1 MLRRCDRYILREAL
15 GPFLLALA
23 GLVLFILLNVIL
35 SLSDLMVDRGVSMAI
50 LLRLV
55 LLKIPSLLVVA
66 VPMSALFATFLGL
79 GRMGHDRE
87 VLALESLG
95 IPLRRILL
103 PLLLAAAFVGV
114 ADFAL
119 YNWLVPASEAAYQ
132 DALRQ
137 VIYRQGT
144 PRITANAFFKGQNDQ
159 FFYIRRFDESSGKLY
174 DVVIYD
180 TTGRLFP
187 QAGTQVTMITADEGS
202 WSTGA
207 WTLSAGTVYGF
218 DREGQLVFTATIE
231 SLVIPIEQGV
241 AELVSHSRTPSE
253 MGLAELG
260 QRIAQA
266 RKNGQRVHEYVVES
280 HLKLSLPLA
289 ALVFVLLG
297 GALSLAFLPGNRAV
311 GIVLGLLLVAV
322 FQGFL
327 WWTQTLGRRGAMDPA
342 WAAWLPDLVF
352 GAIGVCLYARVD
364 RLATRDARGRWWR
377 RLPFTLALI
386 VSLAAP
392 LSVLGTDAPSVGSDA
407 LRPGVGSGTSSPS
420 VVDGDAGDE
429 VGTVPVHLECDE
441 LFLAND
447 GSTLHAVGSVRA
459 TFQDS
464 QLDADELLVERV
476 QSSSWRL
483 SASGSVVLSVPG
495 TTELQGDSMVVEVD
509 DQSGDVRPR
518 SAEANGL
525 RGEVLFANSEGK
537 VQELFF
543 RARRGEVAF
552 DDQGEVS
559 LLTAEQAEVTTC
571 NCCGLGLERQP
582 YSLKADRLRL
592 YPDRLLVAYG
602 LTARVSAA
610 GVLWLPLY
618 VQPLGETL
626 DSPLFP
632 AFGSSSSRGWFVKW
646 NVPFFLSDA
655 VYGTVLLDY
664 YSKYSE
670 IGVGGTLRYSVGG
683 HEGRASTYIL
693 PSDVHDTEV
702 SVSLTDTVEI
712 GGGWQGVGRLEY
724 DAEGDDEELSFSAK
738 LRGSI
743 GPADVMLLISRILN
757 TTTTTTIEE
766 KLPEVSFSLPSQRVG
781 PLAARPTLF
790 AGWYREQKEDE
801 APQERFRL
809 RSQLE
814 STLDAVTFAGFRIQ
828 PSAALQTS
836 LYADASGWEDV
847 ESVAVGAAA
856 SRSGLELGW
865 TSTLARGSSPF
876 AFDETTTK
884 HQLTWTA
891 KRSGPVDLTVSGS
904 FNSVDG
910 PSPIRATAD
919 WDDWATWKVT
929 ATYNLALARLS
940 TLAVRGNWRDE
951 HRKVAWR
958 IPYDAIDGEF
968 SAASFDI
975 SAEWNALS
983 LSLKNDL
990 DLNRLELTAADLTAD
1005 LAVANGWGVE
1015 LGVRYSSGSVDLDDV
1030 SYGVF
1035 KDIADCVRV
1044 GIERSSGNV
1053 WLYVS
1058 ILAFPEAVLRYA
1070 PTSASFEIGE

>member
-35 SLSDLMVDRGVSMAI
+35 SLSDLMVDRGVSMTT

-95 IPLRRILL
+95 ISLRRILL
-103 PLLLAAAFVGV
+103 PLLFAAAFVGV

-187 QAGTQVTMITADEGS
+187 QAGTQVTMITADEGT
-202 WSTGA
+202 WTAGA
-207 WTLSAGTVYGF
+207 WTLSSGTVYGF

-253 MGLAELG
+253 MGLAELRE
-260 QRIAQA
+260 RIAQA
-266 RKNGQRVHEYVVES
+266 QKNGQRIDEYVVES
-280 HLKLSLPLA
+280 HLKLALPLA

-297 GALSLAFLPGNRAV
+297 GALSLAFLPANRAV

-352 GAIGVCLYARVD
+352 GAIGVYLYVRVD
-364 RLATRDARGRWWR
+364 RLATRDTRGRWWR
-377 RLPFTLALI
+377 RLPLTLVLLLA
-386 VSLAAP
+386 VSF
-392 LSVLGTDAPSVGSDA
+392 SVLGTDASAPLVGPDA
-407 LRPGVGSGTSSPS
+407 SAPLVGLDGSSPS
-420 VVDGDAGDE
+420 VGTGTPAE
-429 VGTVPVHLECDE
+429 AVGNVPVHLECDE
-441 LFLAND
+441 LFVADD

-459 TFQDS
+459 TFQNS
-464 QLDADELLVERV
+464 QLEADDLLVERV

-483 SASGSVVLSVPG
+483 SAFGSVALLVPG
-495 TTELQGDSMVVEVD
+495 TTELAGDSMIVEING
-509 DQSGDVRPR
+509 QSGEVKPR
-518 SAEANGL
+518 WAKADGL
-525 RGEVLFANSEGK
+525 RGEVVFTNSEGK
-537 VQELFF
+537 EKELYF
-543 RARRGEVAF
+543 RARRGEVSF
-552 DDQGEVS
+552 DDTGEVS

-571 NCCGLGLERQP
+571 DCCGLALDRQP

-610 GVLWLPLY
+610 GVFWLPLY
-618 VQPLGETL
+618 VQPLQETL

-646 NVPFFLSDA
+646 NVPFFLSEA
-655 VYGTVLLDY
+655 VYGTILLDY

-670 IGVGGTLRYSVGG
+670 IGVGATLRYAGGG
-683 HEGRASTYIL
+683 HEGRASAYFL
-693 PSDVHDTEV
+693 PSEVHDTEV
-702 SVSLTDTVEI
+702 EVSLTDTVAL
-712 GGGWQGVGRLEY
+712 GGNWQGAGRFEY
-724 DAEGDDEELSFSAK
+724 DAEGDDEELSFLAK
-738 LRGSI
+738 LRGTI
-743 GPADVMLLISRILN
+743 GPADVSLLASRIID

-766 KLPEVSFSLPSQRVG
+766 KLPELSFSLPSQQVG
-781 PLAARPTLF
+781 PLSFRPTFL
-790 AGWYREQKEDE
+790 AGWYREEKKGEPPE
-801 APQERFRL
+801 GRFRF
-809 RSQLE
+809 RSQLQ
-814 STLDAVTFAGFRIQ
+814 STVDAVAFAGFRIQ
-828 PSAALQTS
+828 PSATLQSS
-836 LYADASGWEDV
+836 LYADATDWEDV
-847 ESVAVGAAA
+847 ESIQVGASAT
-856 SRSGLELGW
+856 RSGLELAW
-865 TSTLARGSSPF
+865 TTTFAHGSSPF
-876 AFDETTTK
+876 EFDETETE
-884 HQLTWTA
+884 HELTWTA

-910 PSPIRATAD
+910 PGLVRATAD

-929 ATYNLALARLS
+929 ANYNLTLARLS
-940 TLAVRGNWRDE
+940 TLIVRGDWRDE
-951 HRKVAWR
+951 RRKVVWR
-958 IPYDAIDGEF
+958 IPYDALDGEF
-968 SAASFDI
+968 SIASFDV
-975 SAEWNALS
+975 SAEWKTLALS
-983 LSLKNDL
+983 VENDL
-990 DLNRLELTAADLTAD
+990 DLNALALIASDITADLT
-1005 LAVANGWGVE
+1005 VGNGWGLE
-1015 LGVRYSSGSVDLDDV
+1015 LEIDYSSTSFDLGDV

-1035 KDIADCVRV
+1035 KDIANCVRV
-1044 GIERSSGNV
+1044 GIERSSGDIWV
-1053 WLYVS
+1053 YVS

>member
-35 SLSDLMVDRGVSMAI
+35 SLSDLMVDRGVSMTT

-202 WSTGA
+202 WRAGA

-352 GAIGVCLYARVD
+352 GAIGVYLYARVD
-364 RLATRDARGRWWR
+364 RLATRDTRGRWWR
-377 RLPFTLALI
+377 RLPFALALI
-386 VSLAAP
+386 VLLAAP
-392 LSVLGTDAPSVGSDA
+392 VSVLGSDASEPSVGSDA
-407 LRPGVGSGTSSPS
+407 SAPVVGV
-420 VVDGDAGDE
+420 DAADDA

-459 TFQDS
+459 TFEDS

-483 SASGSVVLSVPG
+483 SASGSVALSVPG
-495 TTELQGDSMVVEVD
+495 TTELAGESMIVEID
-509 DQSGDVRPR
+509 DRSGEVRPR

-525 RGEVLFANSEGK
+525 RGKVLFTNSEGK
-537 VQELFF
+537 VKELFF

-571 NCCGLGLERQP
+571 DCCGLALERQP

-610 GVLWLPLY
+610 RVLWLPLY

-626 DSPLFP
+626 ESPLFP
-632 AFGSSSSRGWFVKW
+632 AFGSSSARGWFVKW

-664 YSKYSE
+664 YSRYSE
-670 IGVGGTLRYSVGG
+670 IGVGGTLRYAAGG
-683 HEGRASTYIL
+683 HEGRASAYIL

-702 SVSLTDTVEI
+702 EVSLTDTVEI

-724 DAEGDDEELSFSAK
+724 EADGDEEELSFSAK

-743 GPADVMLLISRILN
+743 GPADASLLVSRILD

-781 PLAARPTLF
+781 PLTVRPALF
-790 AGWYREQKEDE
+790 AGWYREQEE
-801 APQERFRL
+801 EESPEERFRL
-809 RSQLE
+809 RSQLA

-828 PSAALQTS
+828 PSATLQTS
-836 LYADASGWEDV
+836 LYADAGGWEDV
-847 ESVAVGAAA
+847 ESVELGASA

-876 AFDETTTK
+876 AFDETTTE

-891 KRSGPVDLTVSGS
+891 KRSGPVDLTLSGT
-904 FNSVDG
+904 FHSVDG
-910 PSPIRATAD
+910 PGPMRATAD

-929 ATYNLALARLS
+929 ASYNLTLARLS
-940 TLAVRGNWRDE
+940 TLVVRGNWRDE
-951 HRKVAWR
+951 HRKVVWR
-958 IPYDAIDGEF
+958 IPYDALDGEF
-968 SAASFDI
+968 STASLDI

-983 LSLKNDL
+983 LSLQNDL
-990 DLNRLELTAADLTAD
+990 NLNRLELTAADLTAD
-1005 LAVANGWGVE
+1005 LALSGGWGVE
-1015 LGVRYSSGSVDLDDV
+1015 LGVTYSSGSVDLDDV

-1044 GIERSSGNV
+1044 GIEQSSGDV

>member
-35 SLSDLMVDRGVSMAI
+35 SLSDLMVDRGVSMTT

-144 PRITANAFFKGQNDQ
+144 PRITPNAFFKGQNDQ

-187 QAGTQVTMITADEGS
+187 QAGTQVTMITADEGT
-202 WSTGA
+202 WTAGA
-207 WTLSAGTVYGF
+207 WTLSSGTVYGF

-253 MGLAELG
+253 MGLAELRE
-260 QRIAQA
+260 RITQA
-266 RKNGQRVHEYVVES
+266 RKNGQRVHEYIVES
-280 HLKLSLPLA
+280 HLKLALPLA
-289 ALVFVLLG
+289 TLVFVLLG
-297 GALSLAFLPGNRAV
+297 GALSLAFLPANRAV

-352 GAIGVCLYARVD
+352 GVIGVYLYARVD
-364 RLATRDARGRWWR
+364 RLATRDTRGRWWR
-377 RLPFTLALI
+377 RLPLTLILLLA
-386 VSLAAP
+386 VS
-392 LSVLGTDAPSVGSDA
+392 LSVLGTDAFGPSVDSDA
-407 LRPGVGSGTSSPS
+407 PEDGIGSGVREDNVGS
-420 VVDGDAGDE
+420 
-429 VGTVPVHLECDE
+429 VPVHLECDE
-441 LFLAND
+441 LFVADD

-459 TFQDS
+459 TFADS
-464 QLDADELLVERV
+464 QLEADDLLVERV

-483 SASGSVVLSVPG
+483 SASGSVALLVPG
-495 TTELQGDSMVVEVD
+495 TTELAGDSMIVEING
-509 DQSGDVRPR
+509 QSGEVRPR
-518 SAEANGL
+518 WAEADGL
-525 RGEVLFANSEGK
+525 RGEVVFTNSEGK
-537 VQELFF
+537 EKELFF
-543 RARRGEVAF
+543 RARRGEVSF
-552 DDQGEVS
+552 DDKGEVS

-571 NCCGLGLERQP
+571 DCCGLALDRQP

-602 LTARVSAA
+602 LTARVSA
-610 GVLWLPLY
+610 VRVFWLPLY
-618 VQPLGETL
+618 VQPLEETL

-646 NVPFFLSDA
+646 NVPFFLSEA
-655 VYGTVLLDY
+655 VYGTILLDY

-670 IGVGGTLRYSVGG
+670 IGVGATLRYAAGG
-683 HEGRASTYIL
+683 HEGRASAYIL
-693 PSDVHDTEV
+693 PSEVNDTKVEV
-702 SVSLTDTVEI
+702 SATDTVTL
-712 GGGWQGVGRLEY
+712 GANWQGVGRLEY
-724 DAEGDDEELSFSAK
+724 KMDGDDEELSFSAK
-738 LRGSI
+738 LRGTI
-743 GPADVMLLISRILN
+743 GRADVSLLVSRIID

-766 KLPEVSFSLPSQRVG
+766 KLPELSFSLPSQEVG
-781 PLAARPTLF
+781 PLSFRPTFF
-790 AGWYREQKEDE
+790 AGWYREEKEGE
-801 APQERFRL
+801 SPEGRFRF

-814 STLDAVTFAGFRIQ
+814 STVDAMTFAGFRIQ
-828 PSAALQTS
+828 PSATLQTS
-836 LYADASGWEDV
+836 LYADAIGWEDV
-847 ESVAVGAAA
+847 ESIEVGASAT
-856 SRSGLELGW
+856 RSGLELTW
-865 TSTLARGSSPF
+865 TTTFARGSSPF
-876 AFDETTTK
+876 EFDETTTE
-884 HQLTWTA
+884 HELTWTT
-891 KRSGPVDLTVSGS
+891 KRSGPVDLTISGS

-910 PSPIRATAD
+910 PGLVRATAD

-929 ATYNLALARLS
+929 ANYNLTLARLS
-940 TLAVRGNWRDE
+940 TLVVRGNWRDE

-958 IPYDAIDGEF
+958 IPYDALDGEF
-968 SAASFDI
+968 STASLDV
-975 SAEWNALS
+975 STQWKALS
-983 LSLKNDL
+983 LSLENDL
-990 DLNRLELTAADLTAD
+990 NLNTLALTAADITAD
-1005 LAVANGWGVE
+1005 LAVGNGWGLE
-1015 LGVRYSSGSVDLDDV
+1015 LEIDYSSNSFDLGDV

-1044 GIERSSGNV
+1044 GIERSSGDV